1 MAYRVTEKYEP
12 HAEQTRPGEH
22 YTVENPSEKN
32 WWFRTI
38 SFYRSPHGREVALDG
53 IQHVLAN
60 DGDIFRSVKVAV
72 EAYDAKEASMTPV
85 TVMLCDG

>member
-1 MAYRVTEKYEP
+1 MYAVTSKYVP
-12 HAEQTRPGEH
+12 PTGKAAPGAH
-22 YTVENPSEKN
+22 YTVENPSEEN

-60 DGDIFRSVKVAV
+60 DGDIFRAVKTAV
-72 EAYDAKEASMTPV
+72 EAYDAKEAAR
-85 TVMLCDG
+85 